1 MGGVD
6 AHRVYVWRE
15 LCADGDGESCVGGWG
30 QVEDMSVVEA
40 IVATPV
46 QEETWGQ
53 THVTTLVTKVEYR
66 PSLEERDDVAVA

>member
-1 MGGVD
+1 LT
-6 AHRVYVWRE
+6 RKF
-15 LCADGDGESCVGGWG
+15 GGWV

-66 PSLEERDDVAVA
+66 PSLEERADT